1 MAARDAQDLIGIW
14 TLASVEIPLE
24 GGDVERPFGENPT
37 GTILYLENGTMAV
50 HVAGS
55 GDAADRL
62 RAYAGPWHM
71 EGSRVVHEVEVS
83 VEPELRG
90 VRLERGAELEGDRLT
105 YRTVEAQGPGRVIVV
120 WERVS

>member
-1 MAARDAQDLIGIW
+1 MAAPDAQDLIGIW
-14 TLASVEIPLE
+14 TLESVEIPLE

-37 GTILYLENGTMAV
+37 GTILYLKNGTMAV

-55 GDAADRL
+55 DVAGDRL

-90 VRLERGAELEGDRLT
+90 VRLEREAELEGDRLT
-105 YRTVEAQGPGRVIVV
+105 YRTAEAQGPGRVIVV